1 MLARGAVH
9 KHRDVQDGA
18 ARAAVFGISD
28 GLVSNVSL
36 IIGIAGASTDP
47 ALIRVAGISG
57 LLAGA
62 VSMAA
67 GEYVSLQAQKELVE
81 RELSIERKSIENNLE
96 DETAEL
102 KFIYE
107 ERGIDPD
114 LAEEVARQIMSNS
127 EIALDVHMREELGVN
142 PEQLGNPLLASI
154 SSFVSFSFGAFV
166 PLIPWLMGEGNSA
179 IWSSAIMGIS
189 CTALVGGV
197 LARFSGRSVFKTSLR
212 QMLVATLACS
222 ATYLIGSLLGTSVV

>member
-1 MLARGAVH
+1 MKVQGVH
-9 KHRDVQDGA
+9 HHRDVQDGT

-36 IIGIAGASTDP
+36 ILGIAGASTDP
-47 ALIRVAGISG
+47 SIIRIAGISG

-81 RELSIERKSIENNLE
+81 RELLIERKSIDTNLE
-96 DETAEL
+96 DETEEL
-102 KFIYE
+102 KAIYE
-107 ERGIDPD
+107 ERGLDPD

-127 EIALDVHMREELGVN
+127 DIALEVHIREELGVN
-142 PEQLGNPLLASI
+142 PEQLGSPILAAG

-166 PLIPWLMGEGNSA
+166 PLVPWLLGEGNAA
-179 IWSSAIMGIS
+179 IWVSAVSGIM

-197 LARFSGRSVFKTSLR
+197 LARLSGRSIIKTSLR
-212 QMLVATLACS
+212 QMSVAAAACS
-222 ATYLIGSLLGTSVV
+222 ATYLIGSFLGTSIV

>member
-9 KHRDVQDGA
+9 KHRDVQDGT

-36 IIGIAGASTDP
+36 ILGIAGASTDP
-47 ALIRVAGISG
+47 SIIRIAGISG

-81 RELSIERKSIENNLE
+81 RELLIERKSIDTNLE
-96 DETAEL
+96 DETEEL
-102 KFIYE
+102 KAIYE
-107 ERGIDPD
+107 ERGLDPD
-114 LAEEVARQIMSNS
+114 LAEEVARQIMANS
-127 EIALDVHMREELGVN
+127 EIALEVHIREELGVN
-142 PEQLGNPLLASI
+142 PEQLGSPIRAAG

-166 PLIPWLMGEGNSA
+166 PLVPWLLGEGNAA
-179 IWSSAIMGIS
+179 IWVSAVSGIL

-197 LARFSGRSVFKTSLR
+197 LARLSGRSIIKTSLR
-212 QMLVATLACS
+212 QMSVAAAACS
-222 ATYLIGSLLGTSVV
+222 ATYLIGSFLGTSIV

>member
-1 MLARGAVH
+1 MVARGGLH
-9 KHRDVQDGA
+9 KHRDVQDGT
-18 ARAAVFGISD
+18 ARAAVFGVSD

-36 IIGIAGASTDP
+36 ILGIAGASTDP
-47 ALIRVAGISG
+47 SIIRVAGISG

-81 RELSIERKSIENNLE
+81 RELLIEKKSIDTNLE

-102 KFIYE
+102 KSIYE
-107 ERGIDPD
+107 ERGIDSD

-127 EIALDVHMREELGVN
+127 EIALEVHIREELGVN
-142 PEQLGNPLLASI
+142 PEQLGNPIMAAG

-166 PLIPWLMGEGNSA
+166 PLIPWLAGEGNAAIWTSA
-179 IWSSAIMGIS
+179 ILGVT

-197 LARFSGRSVFKTSLR
+197 LARLSGRSVFKISLR
-212 QMLVATLACS
+212 QMLVATAACS
-222 ATYLIGSLLGTSVV
+222 ATYLIGSLLGTSIG

>member
-1 MLARGAVH
+1 MLGRGAVH

-36 IIGIAGASTDP
+36 ILGIAGASTDP
-47 ALIRVAGISG
+47 SIIRVAGISG

-81 RELSIERKSIENNLE
+81 RELLIEKKSIDTNLE
-96 DETAEL
+96 AETEEL
-102 KFIYE
+102 KSIYE
-107 ERGIDPD
+107 ERGIDSD

-127 EIALDVHMREELGVN
+127 EIALEVHVREELGVN
-142 PEQLGNPLLASI
+142 PGQLGNPLLAAF

-166 PLIPWLMGEGNSA
+166 PLIPWLIGEGNSA
-179 IWSSAIMGIS
+179 IWTSAIMGIFS
-189 CTALVGGV
+189 TALVGGV
-197 LARFSGRSVFKTSLR
+197 LARLSGRSVFKTSTR
-212 QMLVATLACS
+212 QMLVAAAACS
-222 ATYLIGSLLGTSVV
+222 VTYLIGSLLGTSIT

>member
-1 MLARGAVH
+1 MKVQGVH
-9 KHRDVQDGA
+9 YHRDVQDGI

-36 IIGIAGASTDP
+36 ILGIAGASTDP
-47 ALIRVAGISG
+47 SIIRVAGISG

-62 VSMAA
+62 ISMAA

-81 RELSIERKSIENNLE
+81 RELLIEKESIETNLE

-102 KFIYE
+102 KSIYE
-107 ERGIDPD
+107 ERGLDAD

-127 EIALDVHMREELGVN
+127 EIALEVHIREELGVN
-142 PEQLGNPLLASI
+142 PEQLGNPLMAAG

-166 PLIPWLMGEGNSA
+166 PLIPWLLGEGNAA
-179 IWSSAIMGIS
+179 IWTSATFGIT

-197 LARFSGRSVFKTSLR
+197 LARLSGRSVFKTSLR
-212 QMLVATLACS
+212 QMLVAAGACS
-222 ATYLIGSLLGTSVV
+222 ATYLIGSFLGTSIG

>member
-1 MLARGAVH
+1 MLGRGAVH

-36 IIGIAGASTDP
+36 ILGIAGASTDP
-47 ALIRVAGISG
+47 SIIRVAGISG

-81 RELSIERKSIENNLE
+81 RELGIEKKSIDTNLE
-96 DETAEL
+96 AETEEL
-102 KFIYE
+102 KSIYE
-107 ERGIDPD
+107 ERGIDSD

-127 EIALDVHMREELGVN
+127 EIALEVHVREELGVN
-142 PEQLGNPLLASI
+142 PGQLGNPLLAAA
-154 SSFVSFSFGAFV
+154 SSFVSFSLGAFV
-166 PLIPWLMGEGNSA
+166 PLIPWLIGEGNSA
-179 IWSSAIMGIS
+179 IWTSAIMGIFS
-189 CTALVGGV
+189 TALVGGV
-197 LARFSGRSVFKTSLR
+197 LARLSGRSVFKTSTR
-212 QMLVATLACS
+212 QMLVAAAACS
-222 ATYLIGSLLGTSVV
+222 VTYLIGSLLGTSIT

>member
-1 MLARGAVH
+1 MH
-9 KHRDVQDGA
+9 KHRDVQDGT

-36 IIGIAGASTDP
+36 ILGIAGASTDP
-47 ALIRVAGISG
+47 SIIRIAGISG

-81 RELSIERKSIENNLE
+81 RELLIERKSIDTNLE
-96 DETAEL
+96 DETEEL
-102 KFIYE
+102 KAIYE
-107 ERGIDPD
+107 ERGLDPD

-127 EIALDVHMREELGVN
+127 DIALEVHIREELGVN
-142 PEQLGNPLLASI
+142 PEQLGSPILAAG

-166 PLIPWLMGEGNSA
+166 PLVPWLLGEGNAAIWVSA
-179 IWSSAIMGIS
+179 ISGIM

-197 LARFSGRSVFKTSLR
+197 LARLSGRSIIKTSLR
-212 QMLVATLACS
+212 QMSVAAAACS
-222 ATYLIGSLLGTSVV
+222 ATYLIGSLIGTGIV

>member
-1 MLARGAVH
+1 MH
-9 KHRDVQDGA
+9 KHRDVQDGT

-36 IIGIAGASTDP
+36 ILGIAGASTDP
-47 ALIRVAGISG
+47 SIIRIAGISG

-81 RELSIERKSIENNLE
+81 RELLIERKSIDTNLE
-96 DETAEL
+96 DETEEL
-102 KFIYE
+102 KAIYE
-107 ERGIDPD
+107 ERGLDPD

-127 EIALDVHMREELGVN
+127 EIALEVHIREELGVN
-142 PEQLGNPLLASI
+142 PEQLGSPILAAG

-166 PLIPWLMGEGNSA
+166 PLVPWLLGEGNAAIWISA
-179 IWSSAIMGIS
+179 ISGIM

-197 LARFSGRSVFKTSLR
+197 LARLSGRSVIKTSLR
-212 QMLVATLACS
+212 QMSVAAAACS
-222 ATYLIGSLLGTSVV
+222 ATYLIGSLIGTGIV

>member
-1 MLARGAVH
+1 MH
-9 KHRDVQDGA
+9 KHRDVQDGT

-36 IIGIAGASTDP
+36 ILGIAGASTDP
-47 ALIRVAGISG
+47 SIIRIAGISG

-81 RELSIERKSIENNLE
+81 RELLIERKSIDTNLE
-96 DETAEL
+96 DETEEL
-102 KFIYE
+102 KSIYE
-107 ERGIDPD
+107 ERGLDPD

-127 EIALDVHMREELGVN
+127 EIALEVHIREELGVN
-142 PEQLGNPLLASI
+142 PEQLGSPILAAG

-166 PLIPWLMGEGNSA
+166 PLVPWLLGEGNAAIWISA
-179 IWSSAIMGIS
+179 ISGIM

-197 LARFSGRSVFKTSLR
+197 LARLSGRSIIKTSLR
-212 QMLVATLACS
+212 QMSVAAAACS
-222 ATYLIGSLLGTSVV
+222 ATYLIGSFLGTSIV

>member
-9 KHRDVQDGA
+9 KHRDVQDGT

-36 IIGIAGASTDP
+36 ILGIAGASTDP
-47 ALIRVAGISG
+47 SIIRIAGISG

-81 RELSIERKSIENNLE
+81 RELLIERKSIDTNLE
-96 DETAEL
+96 EETEEL
-102 KFIYE
+102 KAIYE
-107 ERGIDPD
+107 ERGLDPD
-114 LAEEVARQIMSNS
+114 LAEEVARQIMANS
-127 EIALDVHMREELGVN
+127 EIALEVHIREELGVN
-142 PEQLGNPLLASI
+142 PEQLGSPILAAG

-166 PLIPWLMGEGNSA
+166 PLVPWLLGEGNAAIWISA
-179 IWSSAIMGIS
+179 ISGIM

-197 LARFSGRSVFKTSLR
+197 LARLSGRSVIKTSLR
-212 QMLVATLACS
+212 QMSVAAVACS
-222 ATYLIGSLLGTSVV
+222 ATYLIGSFLGTSIV

>member
-9 KHRDVQDGA
+9 KHRDVQDGT

-36 IIGIAGASTDP
+36 ILGIAGASTDP
-47 ALIRVAGISG
+47 SIIRIAGISG

-81 RELSIERKSIENNLE
+81 RELLIERKSIDTNLE
-96 DETAEL
+96 EETEEL
-102 KFIYE
+102 KAIYE
-107 ERGIDPD
+107 ERGLDPD

-127 EIALDVHMREELGVN
+127 DIALEVHIREELGVN
-142 PEQLGNPLLASI
+142 PEQLGSPIRAAG

-166 PLIPWLMGEGNSA
+166 PLVPWLLGEGNAA
-179 IWSSAIMGIS
+179 IWVSAVSGIL

-197 LARFSGRSVFKTSLR
+197 LARLSGRSIIKTSLR
-212 QMLVATLACS
+212 QMSVAAAACS
-222 ATYLIGSLLGTSVV
+222 ATYLIGSFLGTSIV

>member
-1 MLARGAVH
+1 VLGRGAVH

-36 IIGIAGASTDP
+36 ILGIAGASTDP
-47 ALIRVAGISG
+47 SIIRVAGISG

-81 RELSIERKSIENNLE
+81 RELLIEKKSIDTNLE
-96 DETAEL
+96 AETEEL
-102 KFIYE
+102 KSIYE
-107 ERGIDPD
+107 ERGIDSD

-127 EIALDVHMREELGVN
+127 EIALEVHVREELGVN
-142 PEQLGNPLLASI
+142 PGQLGNPLLAAA

-166 PLIPWLMGEGNSA
+166 PLIPWLIGEGNSA
-179 IWSSAIMGIS
+179 IWTSAIMGIFS
-189 CTALVGGV
+189 TALVGGV
-197 LARFSGRSVFKTSLR
+197 LARLSGRSVFKTSTR
-212 QMLVATLACS
+212 QMLVAAAACS
-222 ATYLIGSLLGTSVV
+222 VTYLIGSLLGTSIT

>member
-1 MLARGAVH
+1 VH
-9 KHRDVQDGA
+9 KHRDVQDGT

-36 IIGIAGASTDP
+36 ILGIAGASTDP
-47 ALIRVAGISG
+47 SIIRIAGISG

-81 RELSIERKSIENNLE
+81 RELLIERKSIDTNLE
-96 DETAEL
+96 DETEEL
-102 KFIYE
+102 KAIYE
-107 ERGIDPD
+107 ERGLDPD

-127 EIALDVHMREELGVN
+127 DIALEVHIREELGVN
-142 PEQLGNPLLASI
+142 PEQLGSPIRAAG

-166 PLIPWLMGEGNSA
+166 PLVPWLLGEGNAA
-179 IWSSAIMGIS
+179 IWVSAVSGIL

-197 LARFSGRSVFKTSLR
+197 LARLSGRSIIKTSLR
-212 QMLVATLACS
+212 QMSVAAAACS
-222 ATYLIGSLLGTSVV
+222 ATYLIGSFLGTSIV

>member
-1 MLARGAVH
+1 VLARGAVH
-9 KHRDVQDGA
+9 KHRDVQDGT

-36 IIGIAGASTDP
+36 ILGIAGASTDP
-47 ALIRVAGISG
+47 SIIRIAGISG

-81 RELSIERKSIENNLE
+81 RELLIERKSIDTNLE
-96 DETAEL
+96 EETEEL
-102 KFIYE
+102 KAIYE
-107 ERGIDPD
+107 ERGLDPD
-114 LAEEVARQIMSNS
+114 LAEEVARQIMADS
-127 EIALDVHMREELGVN
+127 EIALEVHIREELGVN
-142 PEQLGNPLLASI
+142 PEQLGSPILAAG

-166 PLIPWLMGEGNSA
+166 PLVPWLLGEGNAAIWISA
-179 IWSSAIMGIS
+179 ISGIM

-197 LARFSGRSVFKTSLR
+197 LARLSGRSVIKTSLR
-212 QMLVATLACS
+212 QMSVAAVACS
-222 ATYLIGSLLGTSVV
+222 ATYLIGSFLGTSIV

>member
-1 MLARGAVH
+1 MH
-9 KHRDVQDGA
+9 KHRDVQDGT

-36 IIGIAGASTDP
+36 ILGIAGASTDP
-47 ALIRVAGISG
+47 SIIRIAGISG

-81 RELSIERKSIENNLE
+81 RELLIERKSIDTNLE
-96 DETAEL
+96 DETEEL
-102 KFIYE
+102 KAIYE
-107 ERGIDPD
+107 ERGLDPD

-127 EIALDVHMREELGVN
+127 DIALEVHIREELGVN
-142 PEQLGNPLLASI
+142 PEQLGSPILAAG

-166 PLIPWLMGEGNSA
+166 PLVPWLLGEGNAAIWISA
-179 IWSSAIMGIS
+179 ISGIM

-197 LARFSGRSVFKTSLR
+197 LARLSGRSIIKTSLR
-212 QMLVATLACS
+212 QMSVAAAACS
-222 ATYLIGSLLGTSVV
+222 ATYLIGSFLGTSIV

>member
-9 KHRDVQDGA
+9 KHRDVQDGT

-47 ALIRVAGISG
+47 SIIRIAGISG

-81 RELSIERKSIENNLE
+81 RELLIERKSIDTNLE
-96 DETAEL
+96 EETEEL
-102 KFIYE
+102 KAIYE
-107 ERGIDPD
+107 ERGLDPD
-114 LAEEVARQIMSNS
+114 LAEEVARQIMADS
-127 EIALDVHMREELGVN
+127 EIALEVHIREELGVN
-142 PEQLGNPLLASI
+142 PEQLGSPILAAG

-166 PLIPWLMGEGNSA
+166 PLVPWLLGEGNAAIWISA
-179 IWSSAIMGIS
+179 ISGIM

-197 LARFSGRSVFKTSLR
+197 LARLSGRSVIKTSLR
-212 QMLVATLACS
+212 QMSVAAVACS
-222 ATYLIGSLLGTSVV
+222 ATYLIGSFLGTSIV

>member
-1 MLARGAVH
+1 MLGRGAVH

-36 IIGIAGASTDP
+36 ILGIAGASTDP
-47 ALIRVAGISG
+47 SIIRVAGISG

-81 RELSIERKSIENNLE
+81 RELLIEKKSIDTNLE
-96 DETAEL
+96 AETEEL
-102 KFIYE
+102 KSIYE
-107 ERGIDPD
+107 ERGIDSD

-127 EIALDVHMREELGVN
+127 EIALEVHVREELGVN
-142 PEQLGNPLLASI
+142 PGQLGNPLLAAS
-154 SSFVSFSFGAFV
+154 SSF
-166 PLIPWLMGEGNSA
+166 
-179 IWSSAIMGIS
+179 
-189 CTALVGGV
+189 
-197 LARFSGRSVFKTSLR
+197 
-212 QMLVATLACS
+212 
-222 ATYLIGSLLGTSVV
+222 LG

>member
-1 MLARGAVH
+1 MLGRGAVH

-36 IIGIAGASTDP
+36 ILGIAGASTDP
-47 ALIRVAGISG
+47 SIIRVAGISG

-81 RELSIERKSIENNLE
+81 RELLIEKKSIDTNLE
-96 DETAEL
+96 AETEEL
-102 KFIYE
+102 KSIYE
-107 ERGIDPD
+107 ERGIDSD

-127 EIALDVHMREELGVN
+127 EIALEVHVREELGVN
-142 PEQLGNPLLASI
+142 PGQLGNPLLAAS
-154 SSFVSFSFGAFV
+154 SSFVSFSLGAFV
-166 PLIPWLMGEGNSA
+166 PLIPWLIGEGNSA
-179 IWSSAIMGIS
+179 IWTSAIMGIFS
-189 CTALVGGV
+189 TALVGGV
-197 LARFSGRSVFKTSLR
+197 LARLSGRSVLKTSTR
-212 QMLVATLACS
+212 QMLVAAAACS
-222 ATYLIGSLLGTSVV
+222 VTYLIGSLLGTSIT

>member
-1 MLARGAVH
+1 VH
-9 KHRDVQDGA
+9 KHRDVQDGT

-36 IIGIAGASTDP
+36 ILGIAGASTDP
-47 ALIRVAGISG
+47 SIIRIAGISG

-81 RELSIERKSIENNLE
+81 RELLIERKSIDTNLE
-96 DETAEL
+96 DETEEL
-102 KFIYE
+102 KSIYE
-107 ERGIDPD
+107 ERGLDPD

-127 EIALDVHMREELGVN
+127 EIALEVHIREELGVN
-142 PEQLGNPLLASI
+142 PEQLGSPIRAAG
-154 SSFVSFSFGAFV
+154 SSFVAFSFGAFV
-166 PLIPWLMGEGNSA
+166 PLVPWLLGEGNAAIWVSA
-179 IWSSAIMGIS
+179 ISGIM

-197 LARFSGRSVFKTSLR
+197 LARLSGRSIIKTSLR
-212 QMLVATLACS
+212 QMSVAAAACS
-222 ATYLIGSLLGTSVV
+222 ATYLIGSLIGTGIV

>member
-1 MLARGAVH
+1 MLGRGAVH

-36 IIGIAGASTDP
+36 ILGIAGASTDP
-47 ALIRVAGISG
+47 SIIRVAGISG

-81 RELSIERKSIENNLE
+81 RELLIEKKSIDTNLE
-96 DETAEL
+96 AETEEL
-102 KFIYE
+102 KSIYE
-107 ERGIDPD
+107 ERGIDSD

-127 EIALDVHMREELGVN
+127 EIALEVHVREELGVN
-142 PEQLGNPLLASI
+142 PGQLGNPLLAAS
-154 SSFVSFSFGAFV
+154 SSFVSFSCGAFV
-166 PLIPWLMGEGNSA
+166 PLIPWLIGEGYSA
-179 IWSSAIMGIS
+179 IWTSAIMGIFS
-189 CTALVGGV
+189 TALVGGV
-197 LARFSGRSVFKTSLR
+197 LARLSGRSVFKTSTR
-212 QMLVATLACS
+212 QMLVAAAACS
-222 ATYLIGSLLGTSVV
+222 VTYLIGSLLGTSIT

>member
-1 MLARGAVH
+1 VH
-9 KHRDVQDGA
+9 KHRDVQDGT

-36 IIGIAGASTDP
+36 ILGIAGASTDP
-47 ALIRVAGISG
+47 SIIRIAGISG

-81 RELSIERKSIENNLE
+81 RELLIERKSIDTNLE
-96 DETAEL
+96 DETEEL
-102 KFIYE
+102 KSIYE
-107 ERGIDPD
+107 ERGLDPD

-127 EIALDVHMREELGVN
+127 DIALEVHIREELGVN
-142 PEQLGNPLLASI
+142 PEQLGSPILAAG

-166 PLIPWLMGEGNSA
+166 PLVPWLLGEGNAA
-179 IWSSAIMGIS
+179 IWVSAVSGIM

-197 LARFSGRSVFKTSLR
+197 LARLSGRSIIKTSLR
-212 QMLVATLACS
+212 QMSVAAAACS
-222 ATYLIGSLLGTSVV
+222 ATYLIGSFLGTSIV

>member
-1 MLARGAVH
+1 MH
-9 KHRDVQDGA
+9 KHRDVQDGT

-36 IIGIAGASTDP
+36 ILGIAGASTDP
-47 ALIRVAGISG
+47 SIIRIAGISG

-81 RELSIERKSIENNLE
+81 RELLIERKSIDTNLE
-96 DETAEL
+96 DETEEL
-102 KFIYE
+102 KAIYE
-107 ERGIDPD
+107 ERGLDPD
-114 LAEEVARQIMSNS
+114 LAEEVARQIMANS
-127 EIALDVHMREELGVN
+127 EIALEVHIREELGVN
-142 PEQLGNPLLASI
+142 PEQLGSPILAAG

-166 PLIPWLMGEGNSA
+166 PLVPWLLGEGNAAIWISA
-179 IWSSAIMGIS
+179 ISGIM

-197 LARFSGRSVFKTSLR
+197 LARLSGRSIIKTSLR
-212 QMLVATLACS
+212 QMSVAAAACS
-222 ATYLIGSLLGTSVV
+222 ATYLIGSFLGTSIV

>member
-1 MLARGAVH
+1 MH
-9 KHRDVQDGA
+9 KHRDVQDGT

-36 IIGIAGASTDP
+36 ILGIAGASTDP
-47 ALIRVAGISG
+47 SIIRIAGISG

-81 RELSIERKSIENNLE
+81 RELLIERKSIDTNLE
-96 DETAEL
+96 DETEEL
-102 KFIYE
+102 KAIYE
-107 ERGIDPD
+107 ERGLDPD

-127 EIALDVHMREELGVN
+127 DIALEVHIREELGVN
-142 PEQLGNPLLASI
+142 PEQLGSPIRAAG

-166 PLIPWLMGEGNSA
+166 PLVPWLLGEGNAA
-179 IWSSAIMGIS
+179 IWVSAVSGIL

-197 LARFSGRSVFKTSLR
+197 LARLSGRSIIKTSLR
-212 QMLVATLACS
+212 QMSVAAAACS
-222 ATYLIGSLLGTSVV
+222 ATYLIGSFLGTSIV

>member
-1 MLARGAVH
+1 MKVQGVH
-9 KHRDVQDGA
+9 YHRDVQDGT

-36 IIGIAGASTDP
+36 ILGIAGASTDP
-47 ALIRVAGISG
+47 SIIRVAGISG

-81 RELSIERKSIENNLE
+81 RELLIEKESIDNNLE

-102 KFIYE
+102 KSIYE
-107 ERGIDPD
+107 ERGLDAD
-114 LAEEVARQIMSNS
+114 LAEEVARQIMANS
-127 EIALDVHMREELGVN
+127 EIALEVHIREELGVN
-142 PEQLGNPLLASI
+142 PEQLGDPLMAAG

-166 PLIPWLMGEGNSA
+166 PLIPWLLGEGNAA
-179 IWSSAIMGIS
+179 IWTSAAFGIT
-189 CTALVGGV
+189 CTALVGGF
-197 LARFSGRSVFKTSLR
+197 LARLSGRSVFKTSLR
-212 QMLVATLACS
+212 QMLVAAAACS
-222 ATYLIGSLLGTSVV
+222 ATYLIGSFLGTSIG

>member
-1 MLARGAVH
+1 MH
-9 KHRDVQDGA
+9 KHRDVQDGT

-36 IIGIAGASTDP
+36 ILGIAGASTDP
-47 ALIRVAGISG
+47 SIIRIAGISG

-81 RELSIERKSIENNLE
+81 RELLIERKSIDTNLE
-96 DETAEL
+96 DETEEL
-102 KFIYE
+102 KAIYE
-107 ERGIDPD
+107 ERGLDPD

-127 EIALDVHMREELGVN
+127 DIALEVHIREELGVN
-142 PEQLGNPLLASI
+142 PEQLGSPILAAG

-166 PLIPWLMGEGNSA
+166 PLVPWLLGEGNAA
-179 IWSSAIMGIS
+179 IWVSAVSGIM

-197 LARFSGRSVFKTSLR
+197 LARLSGRSIIKTSLR
-212 QMLVATLACS
+212 QMSVAAAACS
-222 ATYLIGSLLGTSVV
+222 ATYLIGSFLGTSIV

>member
-1 MLARGAVH
+1 MH
-9 KHRDVQDGA
+9 KHRDVQDGT

-36 IIGIAGASTDP
+36 ILGIAGASTDP
-47 ALIRVAGISG
+47 SIIRIAGISG

-81 RELSIERKSIENNLE
+81 RELLIERKSIDTNLE
-96 DETAEL
+96 DETEEL
-102 KFIYE
+102 KAIYE
-107 ERGIDPD
+107 ERGLDPD

-127 EIALDVHMREELGVN
+127 DIALEVHIREELGVN
-142 PEQLGNPLLASI
+142 PEQLGSPILAAG

-166 PLIPWLMGEGNSA
+166 PLVPWLLGEGNAAIWISA
-179 IWSSAIMGIS
+179 ISGIM

-197 LARFSGRSVFKTSLR
+197 LARLSGRSVIKTSLR
-212 QMLVATLACS
+212 QMSVAAVACS
-222 ATYLIGSLLGTSVV
+222 ATYLIGSFLGTSIV

>member
-9 KHRDVQDGA
+9 KHRDVQDGT

-36 IIGIAGASTDP
+36 ILGIAGASTDP
-47 ALIRVAGISG
+47 SIIRIAGISG

-81 RELSIERKSIENNLE
+81 RELLIERKSIDTNLE
-96 DETAEL
+96 EETEEL
-102 KFIYE
+102 KAIYE
-107 ERGIDPD
+107 ERGLDPD
-114 LAEEVARQIMSNS
+114 LAEEVARQIMADS
-127 EIALDVHMREELGVN
+127 EIALEVHIREELGVN
-142 PEQLGNPLLASI
+142 PEQLGSPILAAG

-166 PLIPWLMGEGNSA
+166 PLVPWLLGEGNAAIWISA
-179 IWSSAIMGIS
+179 ISGIM

-197 LARFSGRSVFKTSLR
+197 LARLSGRSVIKTSLR
-212 QMLVATLACS
+212 QMSVAAVACS
-222 ATYLIGSLLGTSVV
+222 ATYLIGSFLGTSIV

>member
-1 MLARGAVH
+1 MLGRGAVH

-36 IIGIAGASTDP
+36 ILGIAGASTDP
-47 ALIRVAGISG
+47 SIIRVAGISG

-81 RELSIERKSIENNLE
+81 RELLIEKKSIDTNLE
-96 DETAEL
+96 AETEEL
-102 KFIYE
+102 KSIYE
-107 ERGIDPD
+107 ERGIDSD

-127 EIALDVHMREELGVN
+127 EIALEVHVREELGVN
-142 PEQLGNPLLASI
+142 PGQLGNPLLAAS

-166 PLIPWLMGEGNSA
+166 PLIPWLIGEGNSA
-179 IWSSAIMGIS
+179 IWTSAIMGIFS
-189 CTALVGGV
+189 TALVGGV
-197 LARFSGRSVFKTSLR
+197 LARLSGRSVFKTSTR
-212 QMLVATLACS
+212 QMLVAATACS
-222 ATYLIGSLLGTSVV
+222 VTYLIGSLLGTSIT

>member
-197 LARFSGRSVFKTSLR
+197 LARLSGRSVFKTSLR

>member
-1 MLARGAVH
+1 MH
-9 KHRDVQDGA
+9 KHRDVQDGT

-36 IIGIAGASTDP
+36 ILGIAGASTDP
-47 ALIRVAGISG
+47 SIIRIAGISG

-81 RELSIERKSIENNLE
+81 RELLIERKSIDTNLE
-96 DETAEL
+96 DETEEL
-102 KFIYE
+102 KAIYE
-107 ERGIDPD
+107 ERGLDPD
-114 LAEEVARQIMSNS
+114 LAEEVARQIMANS
-127 EIALDVHMREELGVN
+127 DIALEVHIREELGVN
-142 PEQLGNPLLASI
+142 PEQLGSPILAAV

-166 PLIPWLMGEGNSA
+166 PLVPWLLGEGNAAIWISA
-179 IWSSAIMGIS
+179 ISGIM

-197 LARFSGRSVFKTSLR
+197 LARLSGRSVIKTSLR
-212 QMLVATLACS
+212 QMSVAAAACS
-222 ATYLIGSLLGTSVV
+222 ATYLIGSFLGTSIV

>member
-1 MLARGAVH
+1 MVARGGLH
-9 KHRDVQDGA
+9 KHRDVQDGT

-36 IIGIAGASTDP
+36 ILGIAGASTDP
-47 ALIRVAGISG
+47 SIIRVAGISG

-62 VSMAA
+62 ISMAA

-81 RELSIERKSIENNLE
+81 RELLIEKKSIDTNLE

-102 KFIYE
+102 KAIYE
-107 ERGIDPD
+107 ERGIDSD
-114 LAEEVARQIMSNS
+114 LAGEAARQIMSNS
-127 EIALDVHMREELGVN
+127 EIALEVHIREELGVN
-142 PEQLGNPLLASI
+142 PEQLGNPLMAAA

-166 PLIPWLMGEGNSA
+166 PLIPWLVGEGNSA
-179 IWSSAIMGIS
+179 IWTSAIVGIA

-197 LARFSGRSVFKTSLR
+197 LAQLSGRSLFKTALR
-212 QMLVATLACS
+212 QMLVAAGACS
-222 ATYLIGSLLGTSVV
+222 ATYLIGSLLGTSIG

>member
-1 MLARGAVH
+1 VH
-9 KHRDVQDGA
+9 KHRDVQDGT

-36 IIGIAGASTDP
+36 ILGIAGASTDP
-47 ALIRVAGISG
+47 SIIRIAGISG

-81 RELSIERKSIENNLE
+81 RELLIERKSIDTNLE
-96 DETAEL
+96 DETEEL
-102 KFIYE
+102 KAIYE
-107 ERGIDPD
+107 ERGLDPD
-114 LAEEVARQIMSNS
+114 LAEEVARQIMANS
-127 EIALDVHMREELGVN
+127 EIALEVHIREELGVN
-142 PEQLGNPLLASI
+142 PEQLGSPILAAG

-166 PLIPWLMGEGNSA
+166 PLVPWLLGEGNAAIWISA
-179 IWSSAIMGIS
+179 ISGIM

-197 LARFSGRSVFKTSLR
+197 LARLSGRSVIKTSLR
-212 QMLVATLACS
+212 QMSVAAAACS
-222 ATYLIGSLLGTSVV
+222 ATYLIGSFLGTSIV